1 MAKWVPSGE
10 LDFDLRPRTVAAS
23 GGAFTRESDSVVAVT
38 IAAPARRAG
47 SLSGAAREDMFVG
60 YLFVLP
66 TLLILGT
73 FLIWPII
80 QTFWMSLYNWDLLSQ
95 ERTFRGLQNYRLL
108 IDDSDFWLALRNTVY
123 YSVGVVPT
131 QTILALL
138 VALAANQRIRGRTF
152 FRSAYYFPS
161 ISSSIVVALLF
172 MWILQGG
179 GLADWLLSLTGVTPP
194 RPAWLSNPNG
204 ILELLVQPLGWS
216 LPEWAIGPSIALLS
230 VMMLNIWST
239 IGSMMIIFLA
249 GLQDIPRDVYEAAS
263 VDGANS
269 RQAFWSITLPLLRPV
284 TLFVVIVGVIG
295 TFQVFDQIWMMTKGT
310 AGTTT
315 MVYKIYS
322 ESFGGGFRAGS
333 AAAMT
338 AVLFAIIFVVT
349 MLQLRFFGRR
359 EA

>member
-1 MAKWVPSGE
+1 M
-10 LDFDLRPRTVAAS
+10 
-23 GGAFTRESDSVVAVT
+23 
-38 IAAPARRAG
+38 G
-47 SLSGAAREDMFVG
+47 SLSGAAREDLLVG

-66 TLLILGT
+66 TLIILGT
-73 FLIWPII
+73 FMLWPIL
-80 QTFWMSLYNWDLLSQ
+80 QTFWMSLYKWDLLTQ
-95 ERTFRGLQNYRLL
+95 ERSFFGFENYRLL
-108 IDDSDFWLALRNTVY
+108 IGDSDFWLALRNTVY

-131 QTILALL
+131 QTVLALL
-138 VALAANQRIRGRTF
+138 VALAANQKIRARTF

-161 ISSSIVVALLF
+161 ISSSVVVALLF

-179 GLADWLLSLTGVTPP
+179 GLADWVLSLTGITPP

-204 ILELLVQPLGWS
+204 ILQMIVQPLGWE
-216 LPEWAIGPSIALLS
+216 LPEWAVGPSIALLS
-230 VMMLNIWST
+230 VMILNVWST

-249 GLQDIPRDVYEAAS
+249 GLQDIPRDIYEAAS
-263 VDGANS
+263 VDGATS
-269 RQAFWSITLPLLRPV
+269 KQAFWRITLPLLRPV

-295 TFQVFDQIWMMTKGT
+295 TFQVFDQIWIMTKGN

-315 MVYKIYS
+315 MVYKIYA

-349 MLQLRFFGRR
+349 MLQLRFFGRQQ
-359 EA
+359 ET

>member
-1 MAKWVPSGE
+1 M
-10 LDFDLRPRTVAAS
+10 
-23 GGAFTRESDSVVAVT
+23 
-38 IAAPARRAG
+38 
-47 SLSGAAREDMFVG
+47 AREDLLVG
-60 YLFVLP
+60 YLFILP
-66 TLLILGT
+66 TLIILGT
-73 FLIWPII
+73 FLVWPIV
-80 QTFWMSLYNWDLLSQ
+80 QTLWMSLYKWDLLTQ
-95 ERTFRGLQNYRLL
+95 EREFFGLRNYELL
-108 IDDSDFWLALRNTVY
+108 LDNSDFWLALRNTIY
-123 YSVGVVPT
+123 YSLGVVPT

-138 VALAANQRIRGRTF
+138 VALAANQKIRGRAF

-179 GLADWLLSLTGVTPP
+179 GLADWILSSLRVTPP

-204 ILELLVQPLGWS
+204 ILQLVVQPFGWT
-216 LPEWAIGPSIALLS
+216 LPDWAIGPSIALLS

-249 GLQDIPRDVYEAAS
+249 GLQDIPADVYEAAA
-263 VDGANS
+263 VDGATA
-269 RQAFWSITLPLLRPV
+269 RQAFWKVTLPLLRPV
-284 TLFVVIVGVIG
+284 TLFVVVVGVIG

-315 MVYKIYS
+315 MVYEIYS

-338 AVLFAIIFVVT
+338 AVLFAIIFIAT

-359 EA
+359 D

>member
-1 MAKWVPSGE
+1 MS
-10 LDFDLRPRTVAAS
+10 
-23 GGAFTRESDSVVAVT
+23 AV
-38 IAAPARRAG
+38 AAPARRSG
-47 SLSGAAREDMFVG
+47 SLSGMAREDMLVG
-60 YLFVLP
+60 YLFILP
-66 TLLILGT
+66 TLIVLGT
-73 FLIWPII
+73 FLIWPIL
-80 QTFWMSLYNWDLLSQ
+80 QTLWMSLYNWDLLSQ

-108 IDDSDFWLALRNTVY
+108 LDDSEFWLALRNTIY
-123 YSVGVVPT
+123 YSVGVVPS

-179 GLADWLLSLTGVTPP
+179 GLADWLLTTIGITPP

-204 ILELLVQPLGWS
+204 ILQMLVEPFGWR
-216 LPEWAIGPSIALLS
+216 LPEWAVGPSIALLS
-230 VMMLNIWST
+230 VMFLNVWST

-263 VDGANS
+263 VDGANA

-284 TLFVVIVGVIG
+284 TLFVVIVGIIG

-310 AGTTT
+310 AGTMT
-315 MVYKIYS
+315 MVYKIYA

-349 MLQLRFFGRR
+349 MLQLRFFGRQ